1 MHRTVTYHTTS
12 AMKVFVLAAVLV
24 LAAAAPQEPRPIQ
37 ILLDER
43 VQPEGGAYSF
53 KYETENGIVQ
63 SEEGVPG
70 LEGPTN
76 VHPQKSTPLHISRT
90 FGIRMIFHMLL
101 VHLENP
107 NGSIAEVR
115 YQADEN
121 GFQAQ
126 SPLLP
131 VAPEFPHPIPQF
143 VLDQI
148 AFAEEQDRLEQ
159 QQQLLQ

>member
-1 MHRTVTYHTTS
+1 
-12 AMKVFVLAAVLV
+12 MKIIILAAALV
-24 LAAAAPQEPRPIQ
+24 LAAAAPQEERPIQ
-37 ILLDER
+37 ILEDDR
-43 VQPEGGAYSF
+43 VQPRDGAYSF
-53 KYETENGIVQ
+53 TIKTENGIVQ

-70 LEGPTN
+70 LDGQTN
-76 VHPQKSTPLHISRT
+76 VQGAFSYTLDD
-90 FGIRMIFHMLL
+90 
-101 VHLENP
+101 
-107 NGSIAEVR
+107 GSVVEVR

-148 AFAEEQDRLEQ
+148 AFAEEQLRLEALNTQ
-159 QQQLLQ
+159 QQQQQDQQLQQQEQQ